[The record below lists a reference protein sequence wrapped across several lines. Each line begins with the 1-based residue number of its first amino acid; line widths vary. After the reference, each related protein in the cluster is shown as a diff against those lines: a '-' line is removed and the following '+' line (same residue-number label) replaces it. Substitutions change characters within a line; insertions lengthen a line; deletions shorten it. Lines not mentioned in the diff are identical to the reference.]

1 MTPVPARV
9 VSVNVGTAR
18 DVPWGTL
25 RRSAIDKQPVTGLVR
40 VHTLG
45 IEGDEQ
51 ADTEHHGG
59 VDQAVYAYAD
69 PEARRW
75 ADELG
80 RELDYGW
87 FGENLR
93 IDGMAVSDALVGER
107 WEVGT
112 DGLVLE
118 VTIPRVPCKTFAVWA
133 GEPRW
138 MKRFLAQADFGT
150 YLRVVRNGTVAQGDR
165 ITVVHRPDHGV
176 RSRDL
181 LAGGDVAAI
190 RSLLAQDDLPAKVRR
205 EATKMVNR
213 SERPVGAA
221 TQAGQHKS

>member
-1 MTPVPARV
+1 MSTGV
-9 VSVNVGTAR
+9 VLAVCAAGD
-18 DVPWGTL
+18 DVILEGIG
-25 RRSAIDKQPVTGLVR
+25 RSAIDKRARSGRLDVGELGL
-40 VHTLG
+40 
-45 IEGDEQ
+45 
-51 ADTEHHGG
+51 ADDHVGNKRHHGG

-69 PEARRW
+69 AEARRW

-80 RELDYGW
+80 RELPYGW

-93 IDGMAVSDALVGER
+93 IDGMAVTDAFVGER

-138 MKRFLAQADFGT
+138 MKRFLDQADFGT
-150 YLRVVRNGTVAQGDR
+150 YLRVVQNGSVTEGDSV
-165 ITVVHRPDHGV
+165 TVVHRPDHGV

-181 LAGGDVAAI
+181 LAGGDVEAI
-190 RSLLAQDDLPAKVRR
+190 RSLLARDDLPAKVRR
-205 EATKMVNR
+205 EATKMVNK
-213 SERPVGAA
+213 SERRVGAA
-221 TQAGQHKS
+221 TRGGQHKR

>member
-1 MTPVPARV
+1 LSTGV
-9 VSVNVGTAR
+9 VLAVCAAGD
-18 DVPWGTL
+18 DVILQAIGP
-25 RRSAIDKQPVTGLVR
+25 SAIDKRPRSGRLDVDELGLVDDHVGNKR
-40 VHTLG
+40 
-45 IEGDEQ
+45 
-51 ADTEHHGG
+51 HHGG

-80 RELDYGW
+80 RELPYGW

-93 IDGMAVSDALVGER
+93 IDGMAVTDAVVGER

-165 ITVVHRPDHGV
+165 ITVVYRPDHGV

-181 LAGGDVAAI
+181 LAGGDVEAI

-205 EATKMVNR
+205 EATKMVNK
-213 SERPVGAA
+213 SERRVGAA
-221 TQAGQHKS
+221 TQGGQHKS

>member
-1 MTPVPARV
+1 MDSGEVLAV
-9 VSVNVGTAR
+9 CAAGD
-18 DVPWGTL
+18 DVILEGIG
-25 RRSAIDKQPVTGLVR
+25 RSAIDKRPRPGRLRVDDMGLVDDHVGNKR
-40 VHTLG
+40 
-45 IEGDEQ
+45 
-51 ADTEHHGG
+51 HHGG

-80 RELDYGW
+80 RELPYGW

-93 IDGMAVSDALVGER
+93 IDGIAVSDAFVGER
-107 WEVGT
+107 WEVGS

-138 MKRFLAQADFGT
+138 MKRFMDQADFGT
-150 YLRVVRNGTVAQGDR
+150 YLRVVRHGSVGAGDR
-165 ITVVHRPDHGV
+165 VTVIDRPDHGV

-181 LAGGDVAAI
+181 LVGGDVDAI
-190 RSLLAQDDLPAKVRR
+190 RSLLDRDDLPTKVRR
-205 EATKMVNR
+205 EARKVVTKA
-213 SERPVGAA
+213 ERRLGAA
-221 TQAGQHKS
+221 TQGGQHKS